1 MGMSTHVVGFKPP
14 DDKWKKMKAVYDAC
28 RAADINCPEDVD
40 DFFCNGEPDDRGVEF
55 SIEKYPCT
63 KKYNEETSSGFE
75 IDLKKLPADV
85 TIIRFYNSY

>member
-28 RAADINCPEDVD
+28 RAASVRPPKDVE
-40 DFFCNGEPDDRGVEF
+40 DFFCDCPPDNRGVEVT
-55 SIEKYPCT
+55 IERTACASE
-63 KKYNEETSSGFE
+63 YNDSGRQGFE
-75 IDLKKLPADV
+75 IDIKKLPADV